1 MILKRIEKWSCELA
15 LSVLPVE
22 DTSHISHIGK
32 RTGVQN
38 QPSLALPIDHL
49 SQPKVS
55 SAAYSFE
62 KPSQEEAMDRGALF
76 GHLIPKLHQKKKA
89 AVGVATAFK
98 RFFLHGKIDIS
109 KAIRVLKWTAQPSR
123 ERQCKVGLLLHLC
136 SLPLNFIVSR
146 NLREEER

>member
-1 MILKRIEKWSCELA
+1 MILKRIEKWSRF
-15 LSVLPVE
+15 SVLPVE

-32 RTGVQN
+32 RGVQN

-49 SQPKVS
+49 SYPKVS

-62 KPSQEEAMDRGALF
+62 KPFQEAMDRGALF
-76 GHLIPKLHQKKKA
+76 GHLIPKLHQKKA
-89 AVGVATAFK
+89 AVVATAFK

-146 NLREEER
+146 NLGEER